1 MDVACAIHIT
11 VVTHKST
18 SEQIHRHC
26 HTVLPALTLSAILPL
41 QLDCSHTHKNMARSR
56 IPEMNWASENHEE
69 ALQLFK
75 QTMSYYCEDE
85 DITDPG
91 KIALKIL
98 RGIGNEGLKR
108 LNASGMSDAD
118 RKKPDKI

>member
-1 MDVACAIHIT
+1 MHFEYVWMLHVLYTLLLSHNTMNKYITIAI
-11 VVTHKST
+11 
-18 SEQIHRHC
+18 
-26 HTVLPALTLSAILPL
+26 PALTLIAILSL

-85 DITDPG
+85 EMRTSQIQA
-91 KIALKIL
+91 K
-98 RGIGNEGLKR
+98 
-108 LNASGMSDAD
+108 
-118 RKKPDKI
+118 